1 MPILN
6 DTPFP
11 CSLAKELCTMVEEK
25 DALQEFS
32 PRTLP
37 PWMEI
42 FRGFQVAMDPKKLLL
57 AAAGIVVMY
66 LGWWILALLF
76 YDLPGSYK
84 QPPDLDKDYPLS
96 KYTSKGDPEDVAER
110 SRRQDYQT
118 ALNRYQLM
126 QEAAAPGGKLRAAFW
141 EEDRGPNPYFLV
153 TNQVKG
159 PEGSGK
165 GEYVG
170 REQDRLV
177 PWIAKGEFQVVI
189 EPLVKFVR
197 PLVYLVDQRAGFWQQ
212 LYFLLVTVWTVFTWS
227 IFGSAITRM
236 AAVQLAR
243 KDRVGMVEAL
253 RFVWARIVSY
263 FTAPLL
269 PLVFIGGCVFLL
281 FLFGLIHMIPGFG
294 DVLWSG
300 VLWPLIILAGIVMAV
315 VILIGLV
322 GWPLMCATISTEGS
336 DNFDALS
343 RSYSY
348 IYQSPWH
355 FLWYSV
361 LAIVYGAVL
370 IFFVGFV
377 SSLAVYLGKWG
388 VSQGVFAEKRNPS
401 NLFVYAPESYHWR
414 DLLLQDAKVDGQ
426 DVVVNGAIDQ
436 ARFNKLMGNDP
447 SYKGDDVLN
456 GWNKVGAV
464 FVWFWITLF
473 FLMVIGFGY
482 SYFWCASTIIYLLM
496 RRRVDDTELDE
507 VYLAEEEPEDIYSPE
522 APSPVPPPAPSGPPV
537 TMVESPTLRPSTPPA
552 PPPAPPPSAADEAGA
567 VVVRHPSAP
576 APAAPPA
583 EAERSPVGGDQTPPA
598 GEGAS

>member
-1 MPILN
+1 M
-6 DTPFP
+6 
-11 CSLAKELCTMVEEK
+11 AEEK
-25 DALQEFS
+25 VVLQEFS

-37 PWMEI
+37 PWTEI

-66 LGWWILALLF
+66 LGWWILGWLF
-76 YDLPGSYK
+76 FDLPGYK
-84 QPPDLDKDYPLS
+84 KPSEGDYPET
-96 KYTSKGDPEDVAER
+96 KYTSKGDSEEVA
-110 SRRQDYQT
+110 RRKARADYQT
-118 ALNRYQLM
+118 DLNKYTLM
-126 QEAAAPGGKLRAAFW
+126 RETAGPGGTLRAPFW
-141 EEDRGPNPYFLV
+141 SEDRGPNPYLLV
-153 TNQVKG
+153 TNQVKESEETG
-159 PEGSGK
+159 Q

-170 REQDRLV
+170 RQKENFL
-177 PWIAKGEFQVVI
+177 PWVTSGEFKVVI

-197 PLVYLVDQRAGFWQQ
+197 PFVYLVDSRAGFWQE
-212 LYFLLVTVWTVFTWS
+212 LYFLLVIVWTVFTWS
-227 IFGSAITRM
+227 VFGSAITRM

-269 PLVFIGGCVFLL
+269 PLLFIGVCVVAL
-281 FLFGLIHMIPGFG
+281 FFFGLIHMIPWFG

-300 VLWPLIILAGIVMAV
+300 LFWPLIILAGIVMAV
-315 VILIGLV
+315 VLIGLI

-361 LAIVYGAVL
+361 LAVVYGAVL

-377 SSLAVYLGKWG
+377 ASLAVYLGKWG

-401 NLFVYAPESYHWR
+401 HLFVYAPESYHWR

-426 DVVVNGAIDQ
+426 DVVVNGRIDET
-436 ARFNKLMGNDP
+436 RYNKLMGNDP
-447 SYKGDDVLN
+447 AYNQEIEEKKKPDDTLS
-456 GWNKVGAV
+456 GFNKVGAV
-464 FVWFWITLF
+464 LVGFWVTLF
-473 FLMVIGFGY
+473 FLLVIGFGY
-482 SYFWCASTIIYLLM
+482 SYFWSASTIIYLLM
-496 RRRVDDTELDE
+496 RRRVDDTDFDE
-507 VYLAEEEPEDIYSPE
+507 VYLEEEEPEETYSPE
-522 APSPVPPPAPSGPPV
+522 TPSPTSPAPSGPPV

-552 PPPAPPPSAADEAGA
+552 PPPPPPAPPVAAPSVTDDAGA
-567 VVVRHPSAP
+567 VVVRHPSTPEP
-576 APAAPPA
+576 APPPA
-583 EAERSPVGGDQTPPA
+583 EAGSSPIGGDKNPPA